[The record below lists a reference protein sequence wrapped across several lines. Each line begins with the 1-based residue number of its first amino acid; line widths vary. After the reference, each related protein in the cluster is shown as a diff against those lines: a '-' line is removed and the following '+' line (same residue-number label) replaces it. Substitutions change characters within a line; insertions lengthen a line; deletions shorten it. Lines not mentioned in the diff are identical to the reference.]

1 MAENKLRRLVQIAGR
16 KMLPHH
22 PAAVSALSEPRT
34 PPYLALLPGLSSPQE
49 QVVLATAY
57 NLGKIAANLP
67 QYREEILASLQQK
80 AQAKGLSKAAA
91 EKLAAIVSALQKSSE
106 EA

>member
-22 PAAVSALSEPRT
+22 PVAVSALSEPCT
-34 PPYLALLPGLSSPQE
+34 PPYLALLPGLSAPQE
-49 QVVLATAY
+49 QVVIATAY

-67 QYREEILASLQQK
+67 EYQEEILVCLQQK
-80 AQAKGLSKAAA
+80 AQAKRLSKAAA
-91 EKLAAIVSALQKSSE
+91 EQLAAIVSALQKSYE
-106 EA
+106 KA